1 MIPSDYRIARLQRT
15 LRSFEEDI
23 PLLNVRVKELSAE
36 RQQSARH
43 FAAAIIDQTR
53 AELQKLIA
61 EQIER
66 DQSPGGEDEI
76 PCEPAD

>member
-1 MIPSDYRIARLQRT
+1 MIPSDHRIARLQRT

-23 PLLNVRVKELSAE
+23 PLLNLRVKELSAE
-36 RQQSARH
+36 RQESALH
-43 FAAAIIDQTR
+43 FAATLIDQTR

-61 EQIER
+61 EQQER
-66 DQSPGGEDEI
+66 RGECVEEA